1 MNQNSDGVTRLAS
14 SSRFLRGFHIY
25 ILIFQEVLM
34 DFAKFQEMIETT
46 MDLAQVEN
54 HEFVIKADFDEGLAG
69 L

>member
-14 SSRFLRGFHIY
+14 SSRFLRGFHI
-25 ILIFQEVLM
+25 IVLIFQEVLM